1 MKTLLLACLLSM
13 LAAFAVGARGAPL
26 PPDSVYHLQAPLV
39 DQAGHRTTWAQQRGK
54 PRLVGMFYTSCPYI
68 CPLIVDSGKAIE
80 RQLTPAERMHLGI
93 TMVSMDPA
101 RDTPKALQAVVDKRG
116 LDARRW
122 QLLAPRAEDVR
133 NIAGV
138 LDVRYRQLAG
148 GGFNHGSALILL
160 DAEGRILS
168 RTEKMGTRPDPD
180 FVAAVRRAVRA
191 D

>member
-1 MKTLLLACLLSM
+1 
-13 LAAFAVGARGAPL
+13 
-26 PPDSVYHLQAPLV
+26 
-39 DQAGHRTTWAQQRGK
+39 
-54 PRLVGMFYTSCPYI
+54 
-68 CPLIVDSGKAIE
+68 
-80 RQLTPAERMHLGI
+80 
-93 TMVSMDPA
+93 
-101 RDTPKALQAVVDKRG
+101 VVDKRA